1 MVIEIPQRPGLL
13 LNDESLRLNDKPADT
28 PIVPQNKELDLDES
42 DLASYILELF
52 RNDIEDKRQMSWVDK
67 RNYDIKAYY
76 GLKDA
81 ALSQIPWPNASN
93 FPVPLILAKEEY
105 KNKFPARDNGEL
117 YTLKIRGALV
127 DVAPTILA
135 MLGLEKPE
143 SMIGIDLNRLFS

>member
-93 FPVPLILAKEEY
+93 FPVPL
-105 KNKFPARDNGEL
+105 
-117 YTLKIRGALV
+117 T
-127 DVAPTILA
+127 PTILDTA
-135 MLGLEKPE
+135 HANIVSSILTQCAITET
-143 SMIGIDLNRLFS
+143 